1 METYE
6 IVAEK
11 RTVTGN
17 QVRALRR
24 EGLLPGIVYG
34 RGIEPIVI
42 QLDRRLASKVLFA
55 ASSSSLIDLQVGKE
69 KHKVLVRDYQ
79 RDVLRGEYIHVDFLK
94 VAMDV
99 AISAMVPVELVGE
112 APGVTDL
119 GGILVAGLNEIEVE
133 ALPGELP
140 DRIEVEL
147 DVLKEI
153 DDAITV
159 GDLFLGDGVTLLSS
173 PEEDIARVVFMAEEV
188 LEEEVEEE
196 ELLDISAEPEIIDR
210 EGEVEAPAE
219 ETEEE

>member
-1 METYE
+1 MEKFE
-6 IVAEK
+6 IVAEQ

-24 EGLLPGIVYG
+24 QGLLPGIVYG
-34 RGIEPIVI
+34 RGIEPIVV
-42 QLDRRLASKVLFA
+42 QLDQRSASKVLSS
-55 ASSSSLIDLQVGKE
+55 ASSSTLIDLQVGKE
-69 KHKVLVRDYQ
+69 SHKVLVREIQ
-79 RDVLRGEYIHVDFLK
+79 RDVIRGDYTHVDFLK

-112 APGVTDL
+112 APGVAEL

-133 ALPGELP
+133 ALPADLP

-159 GDLFLGDGVTLLSS
+159 GDLFLGEGVTLLTS
-173 PEEDIARVVFMAEEV
+173 PEEDIARVVYMAEEI

-196 ELLDISAEPEIIDR
+196 LLDVSVEPEIIDR
-210 EGEVEAPAE
+210 EGAEEEPGE